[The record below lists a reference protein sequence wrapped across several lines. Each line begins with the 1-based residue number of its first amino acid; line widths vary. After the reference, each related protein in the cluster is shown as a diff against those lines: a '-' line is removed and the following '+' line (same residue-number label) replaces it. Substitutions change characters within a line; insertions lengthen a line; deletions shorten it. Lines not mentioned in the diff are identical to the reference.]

1 MSQGVNK
8 MGSQGQYFT
17 DIYAKTHEDRLKE
30 SIDTARKELVDRYGA
45 NATYLKYL
53 DGELALYEQE
63 LTKVQGALADYA
75 KARGGKSG
83 PASADDTAK
92 LLGVMT
98 DAGNTIGR
106 ETGEAAQR
114 KLDAEAAVEG
124 RYRLSGEQS
133 NAVGR
138 AGDYFGKVDMTTAK
152 TSADVQRIID
162 AAINEIGPGT
172 FASGTDA
179 SKAGTAEL
187 YSRIDRALSRNSVY
201 AADPSLK
208 TYVAGK
214 VAAKMGTN
222 TSYISRAAVDADKTS
237 AIDAAKTEVGVTG
250 TGTSA
255 RAAVLAEQAL
265 SGKLG
270 GLSDAEKKAVMD
282 WMKSPA
288 GNSYISAIDSGATQ
302 DEAILAAAGNLE
314 GTSGKSLEEIKGIIF
329 KLPSGDDIR
338 AKVRVEGVSFDAAK
352 YFDPAWTGLNARSKG
367 TERKL
372 GEIRTDRSGAIQ
384 KLGDVPTEEQARR
397 RGVEIYEPIMPGVG
411 ARAREAQVR
420 TEEAGQ
426 EGLMARSRP
435 GARKGE
441 TIDDFLASRMAR
453 ETAPLSDSQ
462 RVLAGASAAAVRNG
476 PMAEKTGDWDATN
489 DPAFRMYN
497 NVREKQ
503 LRDTSPDALVRYAS
517 DLAKGDAVKR
527 DDILREYYQW
537 SLKEKNDLAPAKFKE
552 SVEKAEKPPGPVDI
566 ANIKSEDLSF

>member
-138 AGDYFGKVDMTTAK
+138 AGDYFGKVDMTTAR

-179 SKAGTAEL
+179 SKSGTAEL

-201 AADPSLK
+201 TADPSLK

-222 TSYISRAAVDADKTS
+222 TSYISRAAVDADKTA
-237 AIDAAKTEVGVTG
+237 AIGTAKTEVGVTG
-250 TGTSA
+250 TGVSS

-302 DEAILAAAGNLE
+302 EQAIKDAAATLE
-314 GTSGKSLEEIKGIIF
+314 GTAGKSLEEVKGLLF
-329 KLPSGDDIR
+329 KLPNGDDIR

-352 YFDPAWTGLNARSKG
+352 YFDPAWTTLNARSVS

-372 GEIRTDRSGAIQ
+372 GDIRTDRSGAIQ

-426 EGLMARSRP
+426 EGLLERSRP

-441 TIDDFLASRMAR
+441 TIDDYLASRMSR
-453 ETAPLSDSQ
+453 ETAPLGDSQ
-462 RVLAGASAAAVRNG
+462 RVLAGAAAAAVRNG
-476 PMAEKTGDWDATN
+476 PMAVKTGEWDATN

-517 DLAKGDAVKR
+517 DLAQGDAVKR

>member
-1 MSQGVNK
+1 
-8 MGSQGQYFT
+8 MGSQGQHFT

-75 KARGGKSG
+75 KARGGKAG
-83 PASADDTAK
+83 PASVDDTAK

-138 AGDYFGKVDMTTAK
+138 AGEYLGKIDLTTAR
-152 TSADVQRIID
+152 SPADLQRAID
-162 AAINEIGPGT
+162 AAVDQIGAGT

-179 SKAGTAEL
+179 AKTGTSEL
-187 YSRIDRALSRNSVY
+187 YSRIDRALSNNAIY
-201 AADPSLK
+201 NGNPALK
-208 TYVAGK
+208 TYIAGK
-214 VAAKMGTN
+214 VAQKMGTN

-237 AIDAAKTEVGVTG
+237 AIGTAKTEVGVTG
-250 TGTSA
+250 TGVSS

-265 SGKLG
+265 GGKLG

-288 GNSYISAIDSGATQ
+288 GNVYISEIDSGATQ
-302 DEAILAAAGNLE
+302 DDAIFAASATLEGAAG
-314 GTSGKSLEEIKGIIF
+314 KSVEEMKALLF
-329 KLPSGDDIR
+329 KLPNGDDIR

-352 YFDPAWTGLNARSKG
+352 YFDPAWTTLNARSVS
-367 TERKL
+367 TEKKL
-372 GEIRTDRSGAIQ
+372 GDIRTDRSGAIK

-426 EGLMARSRP
+426 EGLMSRGRP

-441 TIDDFLASRMAR
+441 TIDDYLASRMSR
-453 ETAPLSDSQ
+453 ETAPLSDST
-462 RVLAGASAAAVRNG
+462 RVLAGAAAAAVRNG
-476 PMAEKTGDWDATN
+476 PMAEKTGDWDAQG

-503 LRDTSPDALVRYAS
+503 LRDTSDDALVRYAS
-517 DLAKGDAVKR
+517 DLASGDPVKR
-527 DDILREYYQW
+527 DDILRQYYQW

-566 ANIKSEDLSF
+566 ANIKSEDLNF